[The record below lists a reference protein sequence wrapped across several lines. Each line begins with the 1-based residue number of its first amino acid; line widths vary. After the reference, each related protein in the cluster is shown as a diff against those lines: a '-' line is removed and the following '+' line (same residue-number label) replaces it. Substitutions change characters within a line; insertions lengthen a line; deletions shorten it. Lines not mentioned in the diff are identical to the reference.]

1 MINKFMQQK
10 IDGALKKAS
19 SDKYKQFILKN
30 GELLSNIGVG
40 NERDLR
46 KFHHISQ
53 LVPILVRRA
62 LGSGNRKIYSEVG
75 KYIFEKYLTSVN
87 GIDDLQKKV
96 ILALDDLNLKKIGYP
111 IGNLEPNPIKSYD
124 VKKWISAA
132 NEMYMKMRLFGTT
145 RQGALYAITKGWND
159 MEKNNFEHWL
169 RYYEEGANKVYKKAQ
184 YTTGNGVT
192 LPTNNTNPSMRR
204 IPGMMQPQ
212 QQEEPAP
219 QQFSKSQ
226 EEAAIFQKTKASLIG
241 RINSA
246 IKILSS
252 DTGRK
257 LSGAEYEKLLRAL
270 TDLQYDVLRVSA
282 SDMLKD
288 VIVRAANT
296 LKYEGDHYGSKM
308 IIKIAQEPD
317 PLADLDLGE
326 PAPSFDNI
334 DAGNGENSPQKA
346 IIDTL
351 NELGYSSKENI
362 LPNINQVKKQV
373 LENKKQNE
381 PPLVPEPPPPP
392 PESVP
397 ESPEEKDPLDD
408 KPEDEPEEKPNSVS
422 EDKKASSYAWATY
435 KTAELKTL
443 ENLVEN
449 ICSIASTTREIYKN
463 AQMPNMIEKE
473 EPENLSTN
481 SNVGENAIDKAL
493 ENIQVSDV
501 VRRLQALSRVFK
513 NREIA
518 RQLSIID
525 LMLDKLGIAGLFP
538 QLAEATRSALES
550 NQYTSVRIDEILSKL
565 MSVIDESGKVKV
577 TIQQEDD
584 ESLVDKEMKDALQ
597 QSDALEGRD
606 VETELPE
613 GAPEGMPAPR
623 PVASPARPV
632 TPTPVTPTPVA
643 TPPIAKPM
651 V

>member
-1 MINKFMQQK
+1 MQQK

-449 ICSIASTTREIYKN
+449 MCSIASTTREIYKN

>member
-1 MINKFMQQK
+1 MQQK

-192 LPTNNTNPSMRR
+192 FPTNNTNPSMRR
-204 IPGMMQPQ
+204 IPGMMQPL
-212 QQEEPAP
+212 QQEEPVP

-449 ICSIASTTREIYKN
+449 MCSIASTTREIYKN

-613 GAPEGMPAPR
+613 GEGMPAPR
-623 PVASPARPV
+623 PVAPPAR
-632 TPTPVTPTPVA
+632 PVTPTPVA